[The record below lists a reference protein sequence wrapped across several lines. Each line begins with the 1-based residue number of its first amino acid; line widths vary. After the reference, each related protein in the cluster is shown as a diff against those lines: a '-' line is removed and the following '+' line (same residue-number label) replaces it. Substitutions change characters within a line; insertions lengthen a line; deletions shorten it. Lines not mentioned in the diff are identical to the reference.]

1 MWGGVEKCG
10 EEWSNLFWTLVCSVS
25 DEEGEWVNS
34 TRPDPV
40 LGGSSAQLY
49 RVLLYQPSAPPPTNP
64 LLSPHPPTHSYLLT
78 HQPTSLSLITQP
90 PPPSPP

>member
-40 LGGSSAQLY
+40 LGGSSANCTGY
-49 RVLLYQPSAPPPTNP
+49 SCTSP
-64 LLSPHPPTHSYLLT
+64 LLPHPPTHSYLLT
-78 HQPTSLSLITQP
+78 HQPTLISSHTNP
-90 PPPSPP
+90 PHSPS